1 MNRINDFFKKEILS
15 KNLFCEKHGNYKSM
29 NFFADIWSKCEW
41 CEKDRE
47 IEEISKKEIELM
59 VKKEEFLR
67 KSLGV
72 AMIPKRYIDKGFDTY
87 KAINFNQEK
96 ALGFCKEY
104 VENFL
109 SISKIGTSALFLG
122 NPGTGKT
129 HLAAAIASEVI
140 KRYNKTALFVTTQ
153 KAIRLVKDTWRN
165 GSNSTESEVLKSFVV
180 PDLLVL
186 DEVGVQYGTDSERN
200 ILFDIFNDR
209 YEMRK
214 PVIVISNLNLNDVE
228 YCLGNRVID
237 RLREDGGRVVHFDW
251 ESKRKSEE

>member
-1 MNRINDFFKKEILS
+1 MNKIHDFFKKEILS
-15 KNLFCEKHGNYKSM
+15 KNLFCEKHGSYKSM
-29 NFFADIWSKCEW
+29 NFFADIWSKCEM
-41 CEKDRE
+41 CAKEQE

-72 AMIPKRYIDKGFDTY
+72 AMIPTRYIDKGLDTY

-96 ALGFCKEY
+96 ALEFCKQY
-104 VENFL
+104 VDNFL
-109 SISKIGTSALFLG
+109 SVSKIGTSALFLG

-129 HLAAAIASEVI
+129 HLAAAIAMEVI
-140 KRYNKTALFVTTQ
+140 KRYNKTALFITTQ

-165 GSNSTESEVLKSFVV
+165 GSGPTESEILKSFVV

-214 PVIVISNLNLNDVE
+214 PVIVISNLNINDVE

-251 ESKRKSEE
+251 ESKRKFEE